1 MIQIQVNEST
11 PKSFSNEEIL
21 NVIETIDYSKLSN
34 GNYSVIKNNKSY
46 EVTVQSFNRED
57 KTIELS
63 INGKICTIKVA
74 DKMDLLLQQLGMG
87 NVSSKKMNSLKAPM
101 PGLVIEWF
109 IQEGDIVSKGD
120 KLLILEAM
128 KMENV
133 IKASGDGK
141 VKKIHA
147 LKGHAV
153 EKNQLLIEFE

>member
-141 VKKIHA
+141 VKKIHV